1 MSKHKKIDAYI
12 KKERR
17 NTIVLIVFGLIIVLS
32 IISWITLPPLG
43 ATTQVSGVVIRLDD
57 FPVDGKEMLFLLVE
71 LDDGKKVKS
80 YIKDSSLYKKGR
92 KVNLE
97 KKESLFIGRTV
108 YRFRGYIDNAG
119 KNNKPDIDEGI

>member
-32 IISWITLPPLG
+32 IISWITLPPMG

-80 YIKDSSLYKKGR
+80 YIKNSSLYKKGI

-97 KKESLFIGRTV
+97 KKES
-108 YRFRGYIDNAG
+108 
-119 KNNKPDIDEGI
+119 